1 MDHPAA
7 LHRLRVGVPATV
19 EHSSEAGPETGKWVA
34 ETTQVWY
41 IPLTWFNDSSEP
53 CYRALLRLWMR
64 WNFECVPR
72 ISYIRFYG
80 NLLLAMHGSREA
92 KTGKAGVVWSHG
104 MLGNNQTFPL
114 TRSPSTAMSAWVA
127 LLTVVRY
134 QADHPEWNESLRG
147 DLRRAVSS
155 GALSLLYPIPGT
167 FSGIDLRKPEN
178 LGLKWIHR

>member
-34 ETTQVWY
+34 ETTQVRY
-41 IPLTWFNDSSEP
+41 SLLTWFNDSSEP

-64 WNFECVPR
+64 WSFECVPR

-92 KTGKAGVVWSHG
+92 KTGKAGARW
-104 MLGNNQTFPL
+104 LGGVFPL
-114 TRSPSTAMSAWVA
+114 IYFSSCRAIIWPLEHRLITLNGMKASEEITEEQTRQVRKKYPVRSGWLMNPPMIVI
-127 LLTVVRY
+127 VRY
-134 QADHPEWNESLRG
+134 WAC
-147 DLRRAVSS
+147 
-155 GALSLLYPIPGT
+155 LYWVLQE
-167 FSGIDLRKPEN
+167 FE
-178 LGLKWIHR
+178 